1 MQDEPI
7 NSRERLLPATSSPRS
22 YNRWLILLILL
33 LLISTIVLAVLFG
46 LEKGKKKTDN
56 VEDLCL
62 TPYCVKAAD
71 YLLDSIDETVN
82 PCEDFYHFTCGS
94 WLKNAHIPEDSG
106 VQNIFN
112 LLDTQLDTNIIDLLS
127 TRPPNGTVEPN
138 AIINARNLYDSC
150 MNEAG
155 IETDGVEPILSI
167 VNNELGGW
175 PILQGPTWRT
185 PPNFNLSDLLLKLR
199 KYDDGIIF
207 SVNTA
212 TNQQNS
218 SINDIELGQGT
229 LGLQETEYYN
239 NETDITRA
247 YRQFMHD
254 LASELT
260 NDTGAIDTDVIA
272 MYLLEKNISQYHW
285 TEAEQS
291 RRDNETIRTTV
302 GNLPQSFK
310 VDFDFTNF
318 LRQSYLLGNVTL
330 VDTDIVTVSEV
341 AYLVNVTAILDQYPS
356 RVVQN
361 YLIWRFMMNR
371 ASSMPRRIRSTREQF
386 DRVFKGTTAES
397 TRAKTC
403 ANYVND
409 NMGFA
414 VSRLYIKKYFDSDA
428 RNQSKEI
435 IKNIRSSMDSML
447 QQATWMDDD
456 SKSKARDKLQAVY
469 ENIGYPDY
477 LDSDNTT
484 QLEKM
489 YAEYVFQTSYVN
501 NVLQMQK
508 VKAREAFRTL
518 REPVDHRA
526 WGDLPPTVVNAF
538 YEPSTNAISFP
549 AGILQMPYFNK
560 DAPKYLNYGGI
571 GMVIGHEITHG
582 FDDDGRQYDKDG
594 DRIPWWSNNTINQF
608 NERKQ
613 CIIDQYSNY
622 TVEQI
627 HKNLNG
633 EQTQGENIADNG
645 GIKSSFFAYQNWA
658 KENANVDK
666 RLPGL
671 NKYSQEQMFFIGYAH
686 GWCAKF
692 TDAYALN
699 RVLTDVHSLAQF
711 RVLGPL
717 SNFAEFDR
725 VFSCTPGQG
734 NSRINKCAVCPNDKL
749 CHCKRTK
756 YEHLITNDQWQES
769 EKWREDI
776 HTIKDSTKEQ
786 AVSLINGIPYVR
798 CDIETD
804 PVIVETI
811 LLDIWHIPRP
821 ALLMQVTGGHKYFK
835 LRGKMGVNFLDEFV
849 KFVSKSNTW
858 LLTNGINVGIV
869 QLIGQ
874 TIRKRK
880 MTKPDGKT
888 IIIGV
893 CNYGSVKNMNDFQR
907 LEHVELLNNSSS
919 SRDQDLKDVSQLRA
933 GQQSLEM
940 NHTYF
945 ILLDD
950 GTLQSYNIGDY
961 RTRLAKTISNGR
973 AKQTL
978 SIPIVSVLFEGGED
992 SVRSIYNDLRRN
1004 IPVIIINN
1012 TGRIADYLVQWLLR
1026 TQEMDLDINWT
1037 TPVNINEE
1045 NDTCITL
1052 NKTFKG
1058 KESTSLHS
1066 DNFQSMES
1074 DDSNKFSRNRLRM
1087 KFDKY
1092 FNSMYDELTQAIN
1105 GIDSDHPTKIIKSDK
1120 LKKVNDEIILMVL
1133 YCLQPMVRSKISVFN
1148 FNKDEKLS
1156 EIILRSICKSVE
1168 SKIKLKKLNLN
1179 KHEDFISNFDYL
1191 LELALDWD
1199 CINTAKEWIVQDSL
1213 DNIYDRKSIFCRALT
1228 KQRHKFVHYFI
1239 QLGLEIDEIFFH
1251 PKLNPFAARN
1261 INKENKRYSE
1271 FLKILYTEE
1280 AI

>member
-1 MQDEPI
+1 MF
-7 NSRERLLPATSSPRS
+7 
-22 YNRWLILLILL
+22 
-33 LLISTIVLAVLFG
+33 V
-46 LEKGKKKTDN
+46 
-56 VEDLCL
+56 
-62 TPYCVKAAD
+62 AD
-71 YLLDSIDETVN
+71 YILDSIDETVN
-82 PCEDFYHFTCGS
+82 PCEDFYHFACGT

-112 LLDTQLDTNIIDLLS
+112 LLDTQLDLNIIDLLS
-127 TRPPNGTVEPN
+127 SKPPNGTVEPN
-138 AIINARNLYDSC
+138 AIINARRLYDSC
-150 MNEAG
+150 INEAG
-155 IETDGVEPILSI
+155 IETDGVESVLSI

-175 PILQGPTWRT
+175 PILQGHTWS

-199 KYDDGIIF
+199 KYDDGVIF

-212 TNQQNS
+212 TNQENS
-218 SINDIELGQGT
+218 SVYDIELGQGT

-239 NETDITRA
+239 NETDITLA
-247 YRQFMHD
+247 YRQFMAD
-254 LASELT
+254 LATALT
-260 NDTGAIDTDVIA
+260 NDTSAIITDVIA

-285 TEAEQS
+285 TESEQ
-291 RRDNETIRTTV
+291 RLRDNETIRTTV
-302 GNLPQSFK
+302 GNLAQSFK
-310 VDFDFTNF
+310 VDFDFTNY
-318 LRQSYLLGNVTL
+318 LRQSYLFGGVNLM
-330 VDTDIVTVSEV
+330 DTDLVAVSEV
-341 AYLVNVTAILDQYPS
+341 AYLANVSSILQQAPS

-371 ASSMPRRIRSTREQF
+371 ASNMPKRIRSTREQF
-386 DRVFKGTTAES
+386 DRVFKGTTAEPS
-397 TRAKTC
+397 RANTC

-414 VSRLYIKKYFDSDA
+414 VSRLYVNKYFDDNA
-428 RNQSKEI
+428 RNQSKEL
-435 IKNIRSSMDSML
+435 IKNIRSSMMTML
-447 QQATWMDDD
+447 QKATWMDKE
-456 SKSKARDKLQAVY
+456 SKEKAVDKAEAIY

-477 LDSDNTT
+477 VASDNIT

-489 YAEYVFQTSYVN
+489 YAEYIFNTSYIN
-501 NVLQMQK
+501 NVLQMQR
-508 VKAREAFRTL
+508 VKTRETFRTL

-549 AGILQMPYFNK
+549 AAILQMPYFNK

-594 DRIPWWSNNTINQF
+594 NRVPWWSNSTIDQF

-645 GIKSSFFAYQNWA
+645 GIKSSFFAYQNWVKA
-658 KENANVDK
+658 NPNVDK

-671 NKYSQEQMFFIGYAH
+671 SKYSQEQMFFIGYAH

-699 RVLTDVHSLAQF
+699 KVLTDVHSLAQF

-725 VFSCTPGQG
+725 VFKCTPGQG
-734 NSRINKCAVCPNDKL
+734 SSRVNKCAVCPNDKL
-749 CHCKRTK
+749 CHCNRTK
-756 YEHLITNDQWQES
+756 HEHLTTNDQWQQN

-786 AVSLINGIPYVR
+786 GISLINGAPYVR

-804 PVIVETI
+804 PAIVETI

-835 LRGKMGVNFLDEFV
+835 LRGKMEVNFLDDFV
-849 KFVSKSNTW
+849 KFVNTW
-858 LLTNGINVGIV
+858 LLTNGANVGIV

-874 TIRKRK
+874 AIRKRK
-880 MTKPDGKT
+880 MTKPDDRT
-888 IIIGV
+888 IAIGV
-893 CNYGSVKNMNDFQR
+893 CNYGSVKNMKDFQR
-907 LEHVELLNNSSS
+907 SEHIELLNNSSS
-919 SRDQDLKDVSQLRA
+919 SRNQESKSVTQLRT

-940 NHTYF
+940 NHTHF

-961 RTRLAKTISNGR
+961 RTRLAKTIAKGR

-992 SVRSIYNDLRRN
+992 SLRSIYNDLRSN

-1037 TPVNINEE
+1037 TPVNINDE
-1045 NDTCITL
+1045 NGTRKTL
-1052 NKTFKG
+1052 SETFKG
-1058 KESTSLHS
+1058 RESISLHS
-1066 DNFQSMES
+1066 VNLQPTED
-1074 DDSNKFSRNRLRM
+1074 DDSNRLSRNRYVEYVL
-1087 KFDKY
+1087 F
-1092 FNSMYDELTQAIN
+1092 
-1105 GIDSDHPTKIIKSDK
+1105 
-1120 LKKVNDEIILMVL
+1120 IL
-1133 YCLQPMVRSKISVFN
+1133 
-1148 FNKDEKLS
+1148 
-1156 EIILRSICKSVE
+1156 
-1168 SKIKLKKLNLN
+1168 
-1179 KHEDFISNFDYL
+1179 
-1191 LELALDWD
+1191 
-1199 CINTAKEWIVQDSL
+1199 
-1213 DNIYDRKSIFCRALT
+1213 
-1228 KQRHKFVHYFI
+1228 
-1239 QLGLEIDEIFFH
+1239 
-1251 PKLNPFAARN
+1251 
-1261 INKENKRYSE
+1261 
-1271 FLKILYTEE
+1271 
-1280 AI
+1280 